1 MKQNLSVR
9 FIVLGLAAIFYSGAY
24 SQLSAAPVARIDKH
38 AQSVGKSFT
47 AAGVDA
53 DKLALAS
60 LKAVNSKMFNHFSKN
75 FKNASDIRIS
85 SVGKFTDVD
94 FSLNG
99 IANKVQYDRKGRWM
113 YSISHYEEAKLSD
126 ELRDRIE
133 QAFPGYSVF
142 GFVTEVKVLDKSA
155 TLVMIENRKSWKRVR
170 IMDGDIEIYEEYT
183 KP

>member
-24 SQLSAAPVARIDKH
+24 SQLSAAPIARIDSH
-38 AQSVGKSFT
+38 TQSLSKSFT

-60 LKAVNSKMFNHFSKN
+60 LKAVNAKMFNHFSKN

-85 SVGKFTDVD
+85 NIGSFTDVD
-94 FSLNG
+94 FKLNG
-99 IANKVQYDRKGRWM
+99 IANKVQYNKKGKWM
-113 YSISHYEEAKLSD
+113 YSVSHYEEAKLSD
-126 ELRDRIE
+126 DIRDDVER
-133 QAFPGYSVF
+133 AYPGYSVF

-155 TLVMIENRKSWKRVR
+155 TLVMIENRKTWKRIR
-170 IMDGDIEIYEEYT
+170 IMDGNIETYEEYT